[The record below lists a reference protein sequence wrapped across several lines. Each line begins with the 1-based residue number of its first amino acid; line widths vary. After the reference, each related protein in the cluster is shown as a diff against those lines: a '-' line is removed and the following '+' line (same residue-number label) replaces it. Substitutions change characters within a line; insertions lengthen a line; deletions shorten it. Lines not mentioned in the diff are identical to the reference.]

1 MKTPWRFVA
10 DLVWRKP
17 KADVSGE
24 HRPLTTKTVALESRP
39 AIEEKVEQGG
49 AASPELAVD
58 VGQREET
65 EAQISA
71 TDLTSEPVPQ
81 SEQAESTSVEPS
93 VSVVVEDTDSAP
105 EPVEHRNTA
114 PADEKHK
121 TSDVE
126 ALQKPTTPKKPR
138 PAVFNETTES
148 MADAASPVPAEKPKT
163 NVEEIAA
170 LDAEV
175 EVLRRQLSKKLIEQ
189 NTQLRKMLARFET
202 R

>member
-10 DLVWRKP
+10 DLVSRKP

-24 HRPLTTKTVALESRP
+24 HRPLTTKTKALEYRP
-39 AIEEKVEQGG
+39 AIEEKVEQGE
-49 AASPELAVD
+49 AASPELVVD

-71 TDLTSEPVPQ
+71 PDLIPEPVAQ
-81 SEQAESTSVEPS
+81 SEQADSTSAEPP
-93 VSVVVEDTDSAP
+93 VSVVIEDTVSAP
-105 EPVEHRNTA
+105 EPVEHRNIA
-114 PADEKHK
+114 PADEKHEIF
-121 TSDVE
+121 DVE
-126 ALQKPTTPKKPR
+126 ALQKPTTPKKR
-138 PAVFNETTES
+138 PAVLNETTES
-148 MADAASPVPAEKPKT
+148 MADSASPVPAEKPKT

-189 NTQLRKMLARFET
+189 NAQLRKMLARFET

>member
-24 HRPLTTKTVALESRP
+24 HRPLTTKTMALESRP
-39 AIEEKVEQGG
+39 AIEEKVEQGE
-49 AASPELAVD
+49 AASPELVVD
-58 VGQREET
+58 VGQQEET

-71 TDLTSEPVPQ
+71 PDLIPEAVAQ
-81 SEQAESTSVEPS
+81 SEQADSPS
-93 VSVVVEDTDSAP
+93 AEHSISVVVEDTVSAP

-114 PADEKHK
+114 PADEKQE
-121 TSDVE
+121 TFDVE

-138 PAVFNETTES
+138 PAVLNETTES

-189 NTQLRKMLARFET
+189 NAQLRKMLARFET